1 MFKLKMKLRKKLAI
15 VLTVIIVALFF
26 YLKGRDFPITGDGH
40 EYILMSQSL
49 MNHGSP
55 ALRVEDVNDVISK
68 FKAKS
73 DDFNDQTLN
82 CLKDPG
88 CLSEESVPF
97 FKSTKNEYFPWHFF
111 GYSLLNLP
119 SYVVFSFIKSSP
131 TVSFVFTNMIFF
143 LLAMY
148 FLIFKLSE
156 GLVYKAVVLSG
167 LITIATIQYLKWN
180 HPESVTLSL
189 IVISLVLLKNR
200 KYKKSALILAVC
212 SMQNPPIAFSSL
224 AVYIFG
230 LLTMA
235 KDDNDSKI
243 KVLARSIYRDIPFAI
258 VCALL
263 ILAPSIFYLYN
274 FNAPNLI
281 LSKGSADYNLISI
294 ERVIGFYLDLNQ
306 GMVLLIP
313 AFFICLPLF
322 CFSLFKKEK
331 NVGRIVLSLFLIFLS
346 IVSAIPSTQTTNWN
360 PGTFGILRYTY
371 WNSVFIIFA
380 ISELIYS
387 FDRKWLVNSISVFVL
402 ASQTIVAYMQANN
415 LWYAKDYT
423 YLSPVS
429 TFVLENYPNLYNPH
443 PEIILERTLHRE
455 GDTLSFFKSGN
466 SVLLINDG
474 NVVKQIGNMP
484 IDSNGCKPVL
494 SNEVENVKYWT
505 FKDQCKLFDGNVN
518 AIITYP

>member
-281 LSKGSADYNLISI
+281 LSKG
-294 ERVIGFYLDLNQ
+294 RV
-306 GMVLLIP
+306 MTP
-313 AFFICLPLF
+313 
-322 CFSLFKKEK
+322 
-331 NVGRIVLSLFLIFLS
+331 
-346 IVSAIPSTQTTNWN
+346 
-360 PGTFGILRYTY
+360 TY
-371 WNSVFIIFA
+371 
-380 ISELIYS
+380 
-387 FDRKWLVNSISVFVL
+387 
-402 ASQTIVAYMQANN
+402 
-415 LWYAKDYT
+415 
-423 YLSPVS
+423 
-429 TFVLENYPNLYNPH
+429 
-443 PEIILERTLHRE
+443 
-455 GDTLSFFKSGN
+455 
-466 SVLLINDG
+466 
-474 NVVKQIGNMP
+474 
-484 IDSNGCKPVL
+484 
-494 SNEVENVKYWT
+494 
-505 FKDQCKLFDGNVN
+505 
-518 AIITYP
+518 